1 MSEGDQQRAVDATM
15 LMMQLAIRARVE
27 RKLDSLDDV
36 VGVTVIPSTADAE
49 GASLVLNSPRYN
61 AARDELL
68 EAGALERD
76 HETEEQ
82 LANISGEP
90 EAFKITRS
98 GIQLLR
104 NLGAR

>member
-1 MSEGDQQRAVDATM
+1 MSEGNQQRAVDAVM
-15 LMMQLAIRARVE
+15 LMMQLAIRVKVE
-27 RKLDSLDDV
+27 SKRESLEDV
-36 VGVTVIPSTADAE
+36 VGVTVIPSTEDAE

-82 LANISGEP
+82 SGAP

-98 GIQLLR
+98 GIELLPM
-104 NLGAR
+104 G